1 MIGFCL
7 LWNKFKTSNVDT
19 LLTLINL
26 NPCNSKNVLLKAGV
40 CILISSSI
48 KSAQFLGHL

>member
-7 LWNKFKTSNVDT
+7 LWNKYKTGNIDT
-19 LLTLINL
+19 LLTLITLTPFNNNDL
-26 NPCNSKNVLLKAGV
+26 LLKSGL

-48 KSAQFLGHL
+48 KSAQILGHL